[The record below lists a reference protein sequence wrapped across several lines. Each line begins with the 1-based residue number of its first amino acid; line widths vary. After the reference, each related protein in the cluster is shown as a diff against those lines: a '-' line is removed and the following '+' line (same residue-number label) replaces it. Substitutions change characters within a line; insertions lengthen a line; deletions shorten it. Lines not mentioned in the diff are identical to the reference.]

1 MIEISNADTEA
12 EKPTL
17 SPDLLSRENPPL
29 TCAPRSSGSL
39 YKDMEEGRV
48 CCLPTCVPLRS
59 KSIPS
64 LALEP
69 TSLGFQHKLKTS

>member
-1 MIEISNADTEA
+1 MQDTET

-17 SPDLLSRENPPL
+17 SPDHLSWEIPPL
-29 TCAPRSSGSL
+29 TWAAPSAGSL

-48 CCLPTCVPLRS
+48 CCLPICVPLRS
-59 KSIPS
+59 KFIPS